1 MTGSMWP
8 WQRGRTACISEKRR
22 CRLHKSRRGFA
33 RRGPQARWKRA
44 LLWAPRATP
53 WNPRAR
59 PSATE
64 RITFSSGRRLPRHRK
79 LHSARL
85 RGSNVF
91 ARFAQACGSR
101 FWPSAESLWKTR
113 GRASR
118 PALRES
124 PQSGY
129 SRTRKTPPASSRRC
143 EICEALRI
151 PTHDDDLWVEGPV
164 RVMIECNFVFET
176 RPSSLG
182 HRRRRLIV
190 LVESELRVSKGG
202 LLGEFHFEWPVPG
215 GVPGDG
221 VAVTD
226 KHVFF
231 VHARLIT
238 QLHVLMSTGKAGRAY
253 FRMLRT
259 TQKTE
264 RHAAGQEQEKRS
276 DTLVLR

>member
-1 MTGSMWP
+1 MTGSMSP
-8 WQRGRTACISEKRR
+8 WRRGRAACILGKRR

-33 RRGPQARWKRA
+33 RRGPQARWKRIF
-44 LLWAPRATP
+44 LWAPRATP

-124 PQSGY
+124 PQFGY
-129 SRTRKTPPASSRRC
+129 SRTRKTPPASSQRC
-143 EICEALRI
+143 EICEPLRT
-151 PTHDDDLWVEGPV
+151 PTHDDDLRIEGFV
-164 RVMIECNFVFET
+164 RVMIQRDCVFET
-176 RPSSLG
+176 HPRSALR
-182 HRRRRLIV
+182 HRRRGLAV
-190 LVESELRVSKGG
+190 LVESEPSVSNGG
-202 LLGEFHFEWPVPG
+202 LLREFHLEWPVPG

-238 QLHVLMSTGKAGRAY
+238 QLHVPMSAGIAGRAHDH
-253 FRMLRT
+253 FRMLQT
-259 TQKTE
+259 TLKTE
-264 RHAAGQEQEKRS
+264 RSAAGQEQE
-276 DTLVLR
+276 